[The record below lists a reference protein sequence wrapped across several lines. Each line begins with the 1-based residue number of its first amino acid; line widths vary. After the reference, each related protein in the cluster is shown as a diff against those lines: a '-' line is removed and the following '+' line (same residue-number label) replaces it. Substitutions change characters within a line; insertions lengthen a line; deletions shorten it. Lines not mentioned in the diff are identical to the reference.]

1 MKIKVKTFGLLGMV
15 MMLALITAPV
25 LARGPTGPA
34 GKSNIIQLYLV
45 EKDLADWSVVEDGAW
60 GKMTYNK
67 AGKIVF
73 NGHGLDAE
81 EDYTLINFARDT
93 EWPAHIN
100 VLGTGIADDDGVV
113 HIEYNYA
120 YGSLEYDET
129 PETGSTLG
137 YKIWL
142 VLTADIDGNGD
153 LAGWTPE
160 EYLFEDA
167 LI

>member
-45 EKDLADWSVVEDGAW
+45 EKDPADWTVVEDGAW
-60 GKMTYNK
+60 GKLTYNK

-73 NGHGLDAE
+73 NGHSLEAGE
-81 EDYTLINFARDT
+81 SYSLINFARDT

-100 VLGTGIADDDGVV
+100 FLGDGIANDDGDV
-113 HIEYNYA
+113 HIACNYA
-120 YGSLEYDET
+120 YADLEHDET
-129 PETGSTLG
+129 PGSSSEDD